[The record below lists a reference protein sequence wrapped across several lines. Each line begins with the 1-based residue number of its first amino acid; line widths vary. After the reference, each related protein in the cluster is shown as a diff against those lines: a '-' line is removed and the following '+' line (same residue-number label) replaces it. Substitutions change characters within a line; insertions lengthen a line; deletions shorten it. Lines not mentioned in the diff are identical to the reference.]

1 VGQQYLTDSNAVIDY
16 LAGKLSEKG
25 MTFMNQVVNAIP
37 NISVI
42 TKIEV
47 LVYKIMPESY
57 TLLKDFVTDSVVLGL
72 TDEVVEKT
80 IEIRKA
86 NKIKTPDAIIA
97 ATAAVNQLL
106 LITRNTKDFLNIE
119 GVGLINPNDL

>member
-47 LVYKIMPESY
+47 LGYKIMPESY